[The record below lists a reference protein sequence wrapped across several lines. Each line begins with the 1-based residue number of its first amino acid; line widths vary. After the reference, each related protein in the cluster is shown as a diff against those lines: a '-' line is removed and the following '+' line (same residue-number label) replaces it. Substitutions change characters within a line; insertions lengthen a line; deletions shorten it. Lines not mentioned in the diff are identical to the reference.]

1 MGLLRNIKIL
11 LTGNIDYR
19 GEYVPPLDPWMDGA
33 ENPVPRGEV
42 GEFVK
47 VEPVKTAPVK
57 AVPVAAA
64 DPWGSVKKPRGALNP
79 LKLAVTMFMV
89 VDCVAALF
97 FVSSNLTITAAALLV
112 FIPNAVFLFLLR
124 RKLG

>member
-47 VEPVKTAPVK
+47 V
-57 AVPVAAA
+57 AA